1 MKPPPDLPVQNVEAY
16 MAGYL
21 LLKSKIGTC
30 DLCKSQ
36 LIPPKNEMYEF
47 LRQKAYREEDTLIYQ
62 YPTKT
67 FVQLIENVETIFVTV
82 FDTVKCMSN
91 VLIRSSKSTLS
102 CGEDYLVC
110 ENDIC
115 RIKLNDIIKL
125 YTEVRMFHVLKM
137 SNREFKV
144 TKGVKK
150 NKKLINLPH
159 K

>member
-1 MKPPPDLPVQNVEAY
+1 
-16 MAGYL
+16 
-21 LLKSKIGTC
+21 
-30 DLCKSQ
+30 
-36 LIPPKNEMYEF
+36 MYEF

-150 NKKLINLPH
+150 NKKLKILSTTTLLSVYNRHAKLIPL
-159 K
+159 